1 VKTTNLIFEGKEAI
15 MSDSKAD
22 KFLEAMKAVNEFID
36 SLTLEQF
43 AVIQSQLEP
52 LVKKLS
58 DIASDE

>member
-1 VKTTNLIFEGKEAI
+1 